1 MAEQSSQA
9 GTHQLLAVI
18 YSFEVR
24 IGGERRMVTEDGVS
38 ASTLAMLAPQLN
50 AGAKRTRVAQG
61 PGLVVFDNYQDARQA
76 AQAIASIATHVEVC
90 EVAAVTGG
98 AAEGWP
104 TADGTR
110 YRAVPGGVAQ
120 IVKD

>member
-1 MAEQSSQA
+1 MVGQA
-9 GTHQLLAVI
+9 PLAGARQLLAVI

-24 IGGERRMVTEDGVS
+24 VGGERRMVTEEGVS

-76 AQAIASIATHVEVC
+76 AQTIATIATHVEVC
-90 EVAAVTGG
+90 EVAPATG
-98 AAEGWP
+98 EGWL
-104 TADGTR
+104 TTDGTR
-110 YRAVPGGVAQ
+110 YRAVPGGVTQ

>member
-1 MAEQSSQA
+1 MAEQVPLA
-9 GTHQLLAVI
+9 GARQLLAVI

-24 IGGERRMVTEDGVS
+24 VEGERRMVTEDGVS
-38 ASTLAMLAPQLN
+38 ASTLAMLEPQLS

-76 AQAIASIATHVEVC
+76 AQTIATIATHVEVC
-90 EVAAVTGG
+90 EVAAAPSGTN
-98 AAEGWP
+98 EGWL
-104 TADGTR
+104 AAGGTR

-120 IVKD
+120 LVKD

>member
-1 MAEQSSQA
+1 MAEQAPPA
-9 GTHQLLAVI
+9 GARQLLAVI
-18 YSFEVR
+18 YSFEVWV
-24 IGGERRMVTEDGVS
+24 GGERRMVTEEGVS
-38 ASTLAMLAPQLN
+38 ASTLAMLQPQLS

-76 AQAIASIATHVEVC
+76 AQTIATIATHVEVC
-90 EVAAVTGG
+90 EVAPAIGG
-98 AAEGWP
+98 TIEGWL
-104 TADGTR
+104 TVGGMR